1 MKKVNYLVLL
11 IVVAFMFSG
20 CAVNK
25 APFQDYPA
33 VTEVQLNQ
41 ANYRIVGTAQGY
53 SRQVYVFGIGGL
65 SQKSLKENAIMDM
78 YENANLQGS
87 QAIVNITT
95 ALTVSGVLP
104 FYESKRASARG
115 TIIEFLPDNE
125 QPFQSTISSH
135 NTSTHRTI
143 HVEENEEQSTQK
155 TLKREQGQ
163 QETRV
168 ETIVKKL
175 SVDNS
180 PENKYY
186 LAWLIKTG
194 ALTKDKVKL
203 AEIQTVFS
211 LEELAQL
218 SNTSSTSELYKNM
231 KGFDTILRSYSK
243 QR

>member
-78 YENANLQGS
+78 YENANLEGS

-95 ALTVSGVLP
+95 ALTVSGFFP
-104 FYESKRASARG
+104 FYAS
-115 TIIEFLPDNE
+115 
-125 QPFQSTISSH
+125 
-135 NTSTHRTI
+135 
-143 HVEENEEQSTQK
+143 
-155 TLKREQGQ
+155 
-163 QETRV
+163 
-168 ETIVKKL
+168 
-175 SVDNS
+175 
-180 PENKYY
+180 
-186 LAWLIKTG
+186 
-194 ALTKDKVKL
+194 
-203 AEIQTVFS
+203 
-211 LEELAQL
+211 
-218 SNTSSTSELYKNM
+218 
-231 KGFDTILRSYSK
+231 
-243 QR
+243 